1 MGDFTVKYDVSAGI
15 SRSAGRV
22 FTSFRRALFNLLQ
35 HQSFESISVQTLCN
49 AADYPRSTFYNYFD
63 DIYDLLDYCLQAPIK
78 SFNREKYVGLPPEE
92 RVFAIFSDLYDLMER
107 KREDFVR
114 VFQVNK
120 RNGVLQSSM
129 IKRLQQEVYSSLAG
143 ALPEREGGLPRE
155 MLAEHCCGV
164 IYLVL
169 TWCFFNPK
177 PLGRDLAMESIRQ
190 LLGGLFRPESAEAA
204 AL

>member
-1 MGDFTVKYDVSAGI
+1 MKYDVSNGI

-78 SFNREKYVGLPPEE
+78 SFDGKKYAVLQPEE
-92 RVFAIFSDLYDLMER
+92 RVFAIFSDLYDLLDR
-107 KREDFVR
+107 KREDFNR
-114 VFQVNK
+114 VMQVNK
-120 RNGVLQSSM
+120 PNGVLQSSM
-129 IKRLQQEVYSSLAG
+129 IKRLQQEVYNSLTEAMP
-143 ALPEREGGLPRE
+143 ARANGLTRE
-155 MLAEHCCGV
+155 MLAEHCCCV

-169 TWCFFNPK
+169 SWCFFRTEHM
-177 PLGRDLAMESIRQ
+177 GREQAMEGIRS
-190 LLGGLFRPESAEAA
+190 LMGGLFGDSAEVAA
-204 AL
+204 P